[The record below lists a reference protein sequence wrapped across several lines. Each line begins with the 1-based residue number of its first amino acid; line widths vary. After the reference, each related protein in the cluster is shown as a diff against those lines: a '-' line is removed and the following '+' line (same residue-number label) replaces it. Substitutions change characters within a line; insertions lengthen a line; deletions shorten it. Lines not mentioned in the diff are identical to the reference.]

1 MEFVFVVPRTALF
14 PDCYPHGLAAFGPAG
29 LGQRPPAAGE
39 SSGAPTL
46 AGFETAVA
54 RDGFFVER
62 AYAERTPSL
71 KQVIPYSIIVCD
83 ERVLLFQRLATGGE
97 KRLHGKMSIGIG
109 GHINPQDLEE
119 HGHHD
124 TGRSP
129 SDTKSSRSPIAAG
142 TRREIAEELDV
153 RGNFTVQS
161 VGLLNDDSNPVGA
174 VHVGV
179 VQVVYVDGSV
189 EIRERDQLEGRLV
202 ACEELQTLLA
212 RGANFETWSKLL
224 VPRLDELLKLPLS
237 ARCVADAVVPDT
249 VVADERVPANQGSLT
264 A

>member
-14 PDCYPHGLAAFGPAG
+14 PDCYPHGLAAFGEQPPSAG
-29 LGQRPPAAGE
+29 GSDDRLSLTALEA
-39 SSGAPTL
+39 
-46 AGFETAVA
+46 AVA
-54 RDGFFVER
+54 HDGFFVER

-97 KRLHGKMSIGIG
+97 KRLHGKLSIGIG
-109 GHINPQDLEE
+109 GHINPEDLDE
-119 HGHHD
+119 GQ
-124 TGRSP
+124 RSP
-129 SDTKSSRSPIAAG
+129 SSDKKPARSPIAAG

-153 RGNFTVQS
+153 RGTYTVRS

-202 ACEELQTLLA
+202 TVDELQTLLDG
-212 RGANFETWSKLL
+212 GANFETWSRLL

-237 ARCVADAVVPDT
+237 AHP
-249 VVADERVPANQGSLT
+249 
-264 A
+264 